1 MKKNVTKSY
10 FTIILENLQFH
21 HFLVS
26 MYNRTELTSQS
37 TETLQSLPNVSLYFR
52 DSGGENLRVL
62 FSSI

>member
-1 MKKNVTKSY
+1 MKTNVTKSY
-10 FTIILENLQFH
+10 FTIILENLPFH

-37 TETLQSLPNVSLYFR
+37 TETLQSLPNVR